1 MRNSTAHKISAHSFI
16 RYLPHTKPLPLQ
28 DRLNSDKLKQTIF
41 IVTLIGLG
49 GFLLYLLSPFISAFL
64 GSVVFYII
72 LRKPLFIL
80 TEKEKRR
87 WPKPLAI
94 MMLMLVSFVVLI
106 LPIVLVSVMMTE
118 KVKYLIA
125 HINEI
130 LAAIQGQSDK
140 LSAWLGVDLLS
151 SETTMKVAAYA
162 AQIVP
167 GILQGTLEAVASVV
181 VLYFILYFM
190 MSNARPMEA
199 FVREQLPFSDA
210 NDALLLSELKNQT
223 LSNAIG
229 IPVLA
234 ILQGFTAWLGYIILG
249 VEEPLFWAV
258 ITALM
263 SVLPLVG
270 TTIVWI
276 PLSIMLMINGKN
288 WQGAVLLLYGL
299 IIITNIDNVF
309 RFVVQKK
316 LGDIHPLITFFGVII
331 GLGLFGF
338 IGIIFGPLLIS
349 YFILLVRI
357 YNNEYNSKLVLIQ
370 GQGTGNK

>member
-1 MRNSTAHKISAHSFI
+1 M
-16 RYLPHTKPLPLQ
+16 Q
-28 DRLNSDKLKQTIF
+28 DKLNNDKLKQTIF
-41 IVTLIGLG
+41 IIVLIGLG
-49 GFLLYLLSPFISAFL
+49 GFLFWLMKGFLSAFL

-72 LRKPLFIL
+72 FRQPYFKL
-80 TEKEKRR
+80 TEKPKRK

-94 MMLMLVSFVVLI
+94 VLLMLVSFIVLI
-106 LPIVLVSVMMTE
+106 LPVALVSIMMSS
-118 KVKYLIA
+118 KISYLIA
-125 HINEI
+125 HYDEI
-130 LAAIQGQSDK
+130 LQLIQQQSER
-140 LSAWLGVDLLS
+140 LSAWIGIDLLS
-151 SETTMKVAAYA
+151 KETTMKLASYA
-162 AQIVP
+162 AEVVP
-167 GILQGTLEAVASVV
+167 SFLNATLGAVVDV
-181 VLYFILYFM
+181 FVMYFILYFM
-190 MSNARPMEA
+190 LSNAREMEKY
-199 FVREQLPFSDA
+199 VRENLPFNDA

-234 ILQGFTAWLGYIILG
+234 ILQGFTAWIGYIALG

-276 PLSIMLMINGKN
+276 PLSIMLMVNGKT
-288 WQGAVLLLYGL
+288 WQGTVLLLYGL
-299 IIITNIDNVF
+299 VIITNIDNVF

-338 IGIIFGPLLIS
+338 VGIIFGPLLIS
-349 YFILLVRI
+349 YFILLARI
-357 YNNEYNSKLVLIQ
+357 YNNEYNSKMVGPD
-370 GQGTGNK
+370 GQARDGKQMIIH